1 MIIIS
6 LACEKLTDKHK
17 PVAFPAFFSQ
27 YRVCVMNY
35 FDRLCNNEMKNNFIA
50 APACCCGCG
59 WFFFCIFIF
68 AATKLEFQLNGS
80 WTGKIALKSQRHDS
94 IKPEGKIN
102 CGGKSTTMLATIADK
117 VMHACMN
124 DIWQII
130 PLYVT

>member
-59 WFFFCIFIF
+59 WFFFLYFYFCSYQIGIPIKWVLDWENCIKIP
-68 AATKLEFQLNGS
+68 AT
-80 WTGKIALKSQRHDS
+80 
-94 IKPEGKIN
+94 
-102 CGGKSTTMLATIADK
+102 
-117 VMHACMN
+117 
-124 DIWQII
+124 
-130 PLYVT
+130 